1 MNVYNLIMHCS
12 TKKIAETIPNNQP
25 FSEAT
30 CNAVF
35 SPLSLSFKS
44 AFSKISETIFS
55 KPCAL
60 ATCIAICPFLF
71 FTFKSAP
78 LATSCFTMFSFSL
91 DEKCNQFLLCYLI
104 QKFLLGKYHQLQHDE
119 AWYLRFHLLHL
130 NQFRLL
136 HLLGVNWWYFHYL
149 ESQIVTVFVSIF
161 SSKFYEWQK
170 RMQYFDQIQKYNRL
184 PFSIA
189 RSNGIFPFKFF
200 LLRSPPFW
208 MSICIT
214 FSVPG
219 NYDYFIIQSMKKIEF
234 WMHLII
240 YQMKPKY
247 ERDCRPSY
255 RHG

>member
-1 MNVYNLIMHCS
+1 M
-12 TKKIAETIPNNQP
+12 
-25 FSEAT
+25 
-30 CNAVF
+30 
-35 SPLSLSFKS
+35 
-44 AFSKISETIFS
+44 
-55 KPCAL
+55 
-60 ATCIAICPFLF
+60 
-71 FTFKSAP
+71 
-78 LATSCFTMFSFSL
+78 
-91 DEKCNQFLLCYLI
+91 CYLI

-119 AWYLRFHLLHL
+119 AWYLRFHLWHL

-170 RMQYFDQIQKYNRL
+170 RMQYFGQIQKYNRL

-234 WMHLII
+234 WMHSIWLFTKWSRNMNGTVAQVIDTVNLTAI
-240 YQMKPKY
+240 TLLN
-247 ERDCRPSY
+247 ERCGSPIES
-255 RHG
+255 